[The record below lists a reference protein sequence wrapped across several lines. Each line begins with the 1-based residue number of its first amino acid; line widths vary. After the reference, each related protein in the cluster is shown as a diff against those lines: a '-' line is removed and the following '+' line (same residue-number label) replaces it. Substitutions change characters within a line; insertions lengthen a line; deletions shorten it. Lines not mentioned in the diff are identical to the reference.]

1 MKFKFMGMKM
11 NTLYVILVLLV
22 ILGIAY
28 LCLNFQ
34 KDKKE
39 GFIPNSE
46 TSLGIVLGL
55 VGNDFYELPSDQ
67 EIKDAVDR
75 PYDKRFNNA
84 IKYAVYAL
92 YKAVTG
98 AILIGDKVAS
108 TKQVIDNEVK
118 KGRSNIDGMSSEQAQ
133 SEVNQLSQEC
143 QDAIKIQ
150 QQLDIIIRYLSTANK
165 NVCGEPFKKSV
176 QYDIYI
182 ERLNSVKI
190 CKQKLKDKIDSQ
202 QSLNILRDVADTSL
216 EVVNEVLK
224 NLELLQAELLILADC
239 NTATAEG
246 AGCPAGKEGN
256 TTMGVNEDTRASNKS
271 LPSNYNNAY
280 SASLTSTTQESN
292 LPRGVPKY
300 MIPPGQEDLY
310 ILKSEVVP
318 PVCPACPEPLL
329 KCSDTDN
336 KKCPPCPP
344 CGRCPEPSFECK
356 KVPNYGT
363 GNLGANYNNFNTGFG
378 EIMGPNGS
386 ITGLPYPASSQNS
399 MYGA

>member
-11 NTLYVILVLLV
+11 NTLYVILALLV

-28 LCLNFQ
+28 LYLKNQ
-34 KDKKE
+34 KDTSE
-39 GFIPNSE
+39 GFLSNTE

-55 VGNDFYELPSDQ
+55 VGNDFYNLPTDQ
-67 EIKDAVDR
+67 EVKEAIDR
-75 PYDKRFNNA
+75 PYDKRFDNA
-84 IKYAVYAL
+84 MKYAVYAL

-108 TKQVIDNEVK
+108 TKQIIDLEVS
-118 KGRSNIDGMSSEQAQ
+118 KGRTNIDGMSSEQAV
-133 SEVNQLSQEC
+133 SEVNELSEDC
-143 QDAIKIQ
+143 RDAIKIQ
-150 QQLDIIIRYLSTANK
+150 QQLDIIINYLSTANR
-165 NVCGEPFKKSV
+165 NVCGESFKTSI
-176 QYDIYI
+176 QYDTYM

-190 CKQKLKDKIDSQ
+190 CRQKLKEKIDNQ
-202 QSLNILRDVADTSL
+202 PSLNILRDVADTTL
-216 EVVNEVLK
+216 EVATEVLK
-224 NLELLQAELLILADC
+224 YLELLQAELLILADC
-239 NTATAEG
+239 ATATAEG
-246 AGCPAGKEGN
+246 AGCPAVREGN
-256 TTMGVNEDTRASNKS
+256 TTSEETRASNRS
-271 LPSNYNNAY
+271 LPSNYNSAY
-280 SASLTSTTQESN
+280 SSSLTSTTQESN
-292 LPRGVPKY
+292 LPRGVPRY

-329 KCSDTDN
+329 KCSDTDS

-344 CGRCPEPSFECK
+344 CERCPEPSFECK
-356 KVPNYGT
+356 KVPNYKT

-378 EIMGPNGS
+378 EINSPNGS